1 MAGPCGAYDSA
12 MGKSAR
18 LRILGVDPGLNVTG
32 YGVVDFARGE
42 PAIVEAGTIQTDE
55 KADVAGRIA
64 QIHADLAEILAEHRP
79 DAVAVEKL
87 YAHYRHPRTA
97 ILMAHARGAILLA
110 CSQAGLGVRDLPA
123 TKVKK
128 SLTGNG
134 HASKRQVQLAVQ
146 TACKLDQPPS
156 PPDVADALALALCAG
171 RQATNYTH
179 PASKKRNRSTN
190 YTNCTKRRQTE
201 ERGLK

>member
-1 MAGPCGAYDSA
+1 MMARPCGAYDSA
-12 MGKSAR
+12 MAR
-18 LRILGVDPGLNVTG
+18 AATLRILGIDPGLNVTG
-32 YGVVDFARGE
+32 YGVVDFTRGG
-42 PAIVEAGTIQTDE
+42 PAIVEAGTIQTDA

-64 QIHADLAEILAEHRP
+64 QIHADLAEILAEHKP

-87 YAHYRHPRTA
+87 YAHYRHPRTS

-110 CSQAGLGVRDLPA
+110 CSQAGLSVRDLPA

-134 HASKRQVQLAVQ
+134 HASKRQVQRAVQ
-146 TACKLDQPPS
+146 AACKLDQSPE

-171 RQATNYTH
+171 RQATSAPTP
-179 PASKKRNRSTN
+179 PADKGRGPRITRIARSDD
-190 YTNCTKRRQTE
+190 RR
-201 ERGLK
+201 GSGD

>member
-1 MAGPCGAYDSA
+1 
-12 MGKSAR
+12 MGKRSA
-18 LRILGVDPGLNVTG
+18 LRILGIDPGLNVTG
-32 YGVVDFARGE
+32 YGVVDFTRGG
-42 PAIVEAGTIQTDE
+42 PAIVEAGTIQTDS

-64 QIHADLAEILAEHRP
+64 QIHADLAEILAEHKP
-79 DAVAVEKL
+79 DTVAVEKL

-134 HASKRQVQLAVQ
+134 HASKRQVQKAVQ
-146 TACKLDQPPS
+146 AACNLDRPPE

-171 RQATNYTH
+171 RQ
-179 PASKKRNRSTN
+179 
-190 YTNCTKRRQTE
+190 TE
-201 ERGLK
+201 SP